1 MYVLAC
7 SQHQAAAKWTKQA
20 RERRTALYKARAE
33 GLRKI
38 REDMQKIA
46 QNEIDYAK
54 KVFEDCMPVRI
65 HVEKKKTPSSLASEE
80 ENDSE
85 VDAR

>member
-7 SQHQAAAKWTKQA
+7 SQHQSAAKWAGRA
-20 RERRTALYKARAE
+20 RERRQAFYKARAE

-38 REDMQKIA
+38 REDIKKIA

-54 KVFEDCMPVRI
+54 KIFDDCMPV
-65 HVEKKKTPSSLASEE
+65 HVKVEKKSDVPIESNPIESDREL
-80 ENDSE
+80 DP
-85 VDAR
+85 

>member
-7 SQHQAAAKWTKQA
+7 SQHQSAAKWAKQA
-20 RERRTALYKARAE
+20 RERRAALYKARVE

-38 REDMQKIA
+38 REDMKKIA

-54 KVFEDCMPVRI
+54 KVFEDCMPV
-65 HVEKKKTPSSLASEE
+65 HVKVEKKTIETSPDESDTEL
-80 ENDSE
+80 DS
-85 VDAR
+85 

>member
-7 SQHQAAAKWTKQA
+7 SQHQSAAKFAKHA
-20 RERRTALYKARAE
+20 RERRAALYKARVE

-38 REDMQKIA
+38 REDMKKIA

-54 KVFEDCMPVRI
+54 KIFEDCMPVRI
-65 HVEKKKTPSSLASEE
+65 HVEKKTTPSSSLASDE
-80 ENDSE
+80 ENDS
-85 VDAR
+85 